1 MVENDKKKKLLVLL
15 SPRENEALE
24 KISELNEKDKSI
36 NGNEAFR
43 RGLSAFIQLIDVNEK
58 PLLWLLV
65 QKLDETIDNQNKEN
79 IESVKSLSVVIYAT
93 LIAKRGIGA
102 DMFRSIPQLC
112 QYLDL
117 IGSGKIDESQVKPML
132 HDLST
137 SVKTVFLNESRTST
151 LGQLP
156 VDFLSQT
163 SLSSAQ
169 QSVI

>member
-1 MVENDKKKKLLVLL
+1 MVENDKKKKFLVLL

-24 KISELNEKDKSI
+24 KISELTKKNKSI

-58 PLLWLLV
+58 PLLQLLV
-65 QKLDETIDNQNKEN
+65 QKLDETIDAPNKEN

-93 LIAKRGIGA
+93 LITKRGIGA
-102 DMFRSIPQLC
+102 DVFQSIPQLC

-132 HDLST
+132 QDLST
-137 SVKTVFLNESRTST
+137 SVKTVFLNEST
-151 LGQLP
+151 LGQIP
-156 VDFLSQT
+156 GFLSLAT
-163 SLSSAQ
+163 RSVQ
-169 QSVI
+169 QATM